1 MSKID
6 FDLKTLSHLAD
17 SASQAELRV
26 QTTAQRRVSLR
37 NGELSINTRADF
49 GGVSAR
55 VGENGYYGFSSSPT
69 VSEVE
74 AKKVLKAAKEQAR
87 FLSTRCFSEKSA
99 LPLLKKYEHK
109 DTAVWMDAEQVYF
122 YEICRRT
129 DEYIVKNCPKLSARS
144 VVAYADC
151 MDKELIASGG
161 VYSHSVQPRTYI
173 YVFLTAPCADGGTV
187 EVFDSFG
194 GFGNPK
200 ELFEGEAESKIQVFI
215 DELYKMALDKAE
227 GIAPKAG
234 RAQVII
240 DGKLAGMLAHEA
252 VGHTVEADMVI
263 GGSVAG
269 HLLNKEVASSI
280 VSLTDFAHTAF
291 GNPAPLPVYLDDEGV
306 RAKDVHIIENG
317 ILRAYMHNRESANKF
332 GAVPRGNARAWLFS
346 DEPLIRMRNTAIH
359 PGKSKLEEMI
369 ASVEDGYYLLKTN
382 NGQADSTGEFM
393 FGISMGYEIKN
404 GKLGRAIR
412 DTTISGI
419 AFEMLKTVDMLSD
432 EMKWGSSGFC
442 GKKQPM
448 PTGLGGPALRCMLTI
463 GGC

>member
-1 MSKID
+1 MDKTD
-6 FDLKTLSHLAD
+6 FNLKTLSHLAET
-17 SASQAELRV
+17 ASQAELRV

-37 NGELSINTRADF
+37 NGELSVNTRADF
-49 GGVSAR
+49 KGVSAR

-69 VSEVE
+69 VSEAE
-74 AKKVLKAAKEQAR
+74 AKKVLEAAKEQAR
-87 FLSTRCFSEKSA
+87 FLSDRCFSEKHSLPILGRYEYKSA
-99 LPLLKKYEHK
+99 
-109 DTAVWMDAEQVYF
+109 TVWADAEQAYF
-122 YEICRRT
+122 YEICKRA
-129 DEYIVKNCPKLSARS
+129 DEYIVKNCSKLSARS
-144 VVAYADC
+144 VVVYADC

-161 VYSHSVQPRTYI
+161 VYSHGVQPRA
-173 YVFLTAPCADGGTV
+173 YVYAFLTAPCPDGGTV

-194 GFGNPK
+194 GFGSPK
-200 ELFEGEAESKIQVFI
+200 DLFEGEAEVEIQAFI
-215 DELYKMALDKAE
+215 DELYKKALDKAE
-227 GIAPKAG
+227 GIVPKAG

-252 VGHTVEADMVI
+252 VGHTVEADLVL

-269 HLLNKEVASSI
+269 HLIDKEVASPI

-291 GNPAPLPVYLDDEGV
+291 GNPAPLPVYTDDEGV
-306 RAKDVHIIENG
+306 KAIDVHIIENG
-317 ILRAYMHNRESANKF
+317 ILREYMHNRESANKF
-332 GAVPRGNARAWLFS
+332 GAVPHGNARAWLFS

-359 PGKSKLEEMI
+359 PGKNKLEEMI
-369 ASVEDGYYLLKTN
+369 ASIEDGYYLLNTN
-382 NGQADSTGEFM
+382 NGQADTTGEFM

-404 GKLGRAIR
+404 GKLGRAVR

-432 EMKWGSSGFC
+432 EIEWGSSGFC

-448 PTGLGGPALRCMLTI
+448 PTGIGGPALRCVLTI